1 MRFRIHCSNPK
12 TGQTHDFELDAPSHD
27 DAQRQVL
34 AAGLEVIRI
43 EATDDKPDA
52 PPARIPPR
60 PLAAQRE
67 ARRERRHVRTVGRI
81 IGACSVAAL
90 VLVLVGAILS
100 GNSNAAAYLDI
111 QASVRFDGEQFRIAN
126 MDDFPWTNVLID
138 INGGLANSGYTL
150 RWDVLASQQAIV
162 AKAIDFVDDKGNRYD
177 PATEPLRQLRIICE
191 IGDGN
196 KALHMRRWSDPGTE
210 SNK

>member
-12 TGQTHDFELDAPSHD
+12 TGQAHDFELDAPSHD
-27 DAQRQVL
+27 EAQREVL
-34 AAGLEVIRI
+34 AAGLVVIRI
-43 EATDDKPDA
+43 EATDDQPDA

-67 ARRERRHVRTVGRI
+67 ARRERRHVRTVGRV
-81 IGACSVAAL
+81 IGACTVVAL
-90 VLVLVGAILS
+90 VFVLVGSILS
-100 GNSNAAAYLDI
+100 GSSDATGYLDI

-126 MDDFPWTNVLID
+126 MDDFPWQNILID

-150 RWDVLASQQAIV
+150 RWDVLTSQQAIV
-162 AKAIDFVDDKGNRYD
+162 AAAIDFVDDKGNRYD
-177 PATEPLRQLRIICE
+177 PANEPLSQLRIICE

-196 KALHMRRWSDPGTE
+196 KALHMRRWSDPETE
-210 SNK
+210 SNQ